1 MIERALDPYDATSD
15 RVISADDTALIEE
28 RRDYLYEVHRLTF
41 PGAALL
47 VSPPPRTIAGA
58 IWTRA
63 GVREAGAAQPR
74 DRALDHWPA
83 IERERDIPPGV
94 LAWESG
100 EAILGRQ
107 AWGRRLPDGVHRDQ
121 LDSERTL
128 NGGRWIFATI
138 DDLPGFSNISEQE
151 ARRFY
156 HHIGGVLPHVSH
168 ISFEPIALSGAAGRP
183 GAVIARAVVA
193 GGVPPYTYVL
203 VGAPSWAAVSVTGF
217 FTLTDVPVDAPT
229 AGLALRPH
237 HRLQRPHDARAGHS
251 QHPQLGGPDARA
263 LQRRTSSTPGRWSSQ
278 AGRPLPHR
286 ARRPAA
292 PRRPD
297 GPRRP
302 HRRAAAHVGARLAHR
317 LGRPQVQ
324 DPRHLRRHRLQ
335 RWRRGRGHADH
346 LRPARHAPRLE

>member
-58 IWTRA
+58 IWM
-63 GVREAGAAQPR
+63 RELAFAKLALLNRGTAL
-74 DRALDHWPA
+74 LDHWPA

-107 AWGRRLPDGVHRDQ
+107 AWGSTFYRTVFTADQ

-229 AGLALRPH
+229 AGLAFSVRIIDSNGLTMLVPVTVNI
-237 HRLQRPHDARAGHS
+237 LN
-251 QHPQLGGPDARA
+251 
-263 LQRRTSSTPGRWSSQ
+263 
-278 AGRPLPHR
+278 
-286 ARRPAA
+286 
-292 PRRPD
+292 
-297 GPRRP
+297 
-302 HRRAAAHVGARLAHR
+302 
-317 LGRPQVQ
+317 
-324 DPRHLRRHRLQ
+324 
-335 RWRRGRGHADH
+335 
-346 LRPARHAPRLE
+346 